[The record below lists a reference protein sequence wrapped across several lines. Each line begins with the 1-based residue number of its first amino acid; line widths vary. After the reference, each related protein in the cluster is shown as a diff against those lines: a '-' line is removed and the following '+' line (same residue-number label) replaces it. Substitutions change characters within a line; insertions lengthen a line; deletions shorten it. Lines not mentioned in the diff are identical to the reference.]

1 MRVVIDTNVVVSAA
15 IKNRT
20 PEEVLQYVVGHPDWE
35 WVVSAEILAEYKEV
49 LGREKF
55 SLPAALRRRWDV
67 LLDSVTVCIDVPPG
81 LDFPRDPADA
91 KFLACALAANA
102 EWLVTGDQDL
112 TQARKLG
119 NTTIISVSLFKK
131 HVCAAL

>member
-67 LLDSVTVCIDVPPG
+67 LLDSVTVCY
-81 LDFPRDPADA
+81 RRTA
-91 KFLACALAANA
+91 
-102 EWLVTGDQDL
+102 WT
-112 TQARKLG
+112 
-119 NTTIISVSLFKK
+119 
-131 HVCAAL
+131 